1 MRVCVLDY
9 PDTTELTT
17 VYAELLE
24 IAFSAAIEHGSDSTA
39 ANLAPFAKPG
49 ERTKL
54 AATLV
59 EVYEKVKATFVVDDA
74 RHYLFTPRDLSA
86 WVSNLLRYDL
96 GNEDLLN
103 VVAYEGSRLFK
114 DRMVDAGAEAKLENI
129 LGGVLRSR
137 WRFVAALDEVY
148 FTTLSTGAIGSKGA
162 DAEGK
167 AGAPLLQRVDV
178 VDFRGVVQKGVDY
191 YESESGSAAKYLNAF
206 HAFGD
211 SGYSMR
217 IQSRRNNIIIHKSV
231 GDESFT
237 RHPGRLAMTA
247 TVA

>member
-1 MRVCVLDY
+1 MD
-9 PDTTELTT
+9 P
-17 VYAELLE
+17 
-24 IAFSAAIEHGSDSTA
+24 
-39 ANLAPFAKPG
+39 
-49 ERTKL
+49 
-54 AATLV
+54 
-59 EVYEKVKATFVVDDA
+59 
-74 RHYLFTPRDLSA
+74 
-86 WVSNLLRYDL
+86 LLRRAD
-96 GNEDLLN
+96 
-103 VVAYEGSRLFK
+103 
-114 DRMVDAGAEAKLENI
+114 AEAKLENI

>member
-49 ERTKL
+49 ERTQL

-59 EVYEKVKATFVVDDA
+59 EVYEKGKATFVVDDA

-96 GNEDLLN
+96 EVTGLPSPSCLGVKSLQQGNLKTRCCCGE
-103 VVAYEGSRLFK
+103 EP
-114 DRMVDAGAEAKLENI
+114 
-129 LGGVLRSR
+129 
-137 WRFVAALDEVY
+137 
-148 FTTLSTGAIGSKGA
+148 KG
-162 DAEGK
+162 
-167 AGAPLLQRVDV
+167 
-178 VDFRGVVQKGVDY
+178 
-191 YESESGSAAKYLNAF
+191 
-206 HAFGD
+206 
-211 SGYSMR
+211 
-217 IQSRRNNIIIHKSV
+217 
-231 GDESFT
+231 
-237 RHPGRLAMTA
+237 
-247 TVA
+247 